1 MLVLGLDNAGKT
13 TILKKLAD
21 EEHEEIQPTKGFN
34 VKSVTM
40 DGFKL
45 NMFDVGGQ
53 QTIRPH
59 WRNYFTMAQ
68 MLVRPN
74 PPGVRICEAWMLA
87 CRSSSWTRRTQSVW
101 YQHLLSLVHSPHAL
115 DPAFARDHRK
125 RTRLS

>member
-1 MLVLGLDNAGKT
+1 MEVLAQSNVSALIGRLAWQECRMLVLGLDNAGKT

-21 EEHEEIQPTKGFN
+21 EEPEDIRPTKGFN

-53 QTIRPH
+53 QAIRPH

-68 MLVRPN
+68 MLVR
-74 PPGVRICEAWMLA
+74 
-87 CRSSSWTRRTQSVW
+87 
-101 YQHLLSLVHSPHAL
+101 
-115 DPAFARDHRK
+115 
-125 RTRLS
+125 